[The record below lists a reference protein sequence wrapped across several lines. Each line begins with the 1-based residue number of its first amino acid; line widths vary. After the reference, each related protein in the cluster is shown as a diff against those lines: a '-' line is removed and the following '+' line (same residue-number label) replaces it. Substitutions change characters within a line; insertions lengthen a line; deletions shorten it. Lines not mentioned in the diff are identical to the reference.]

1 MSKNMFASFSKE
13 TPTPN
18 KKSVPKKKM
27 VPKKRAG
34 KKSTTEK
41 PEPETKQSKNKSSD
55 ENNFKNSP
63 EILDLT
69 IESHIANLKK
79 QPLKNEAQEFINERK
94 KLELLKEAGDVME
107 FQVGDFLFFGY
118 MEKCNN
124 DIISMTKKLKLKITN
139 YVMEKDVDGLIKL
152 IDREHKSILS
162 TIKKNQKK
170 DVKNWQKEHK
180 A

>member
-1 MSKNMFASFSKE
+1 MSKNMFASFSGE
-13 TPTPN
+13 TPTP
-18 KKSVPKKKM
+18 KKKPVPKKKT
-27 VPKKRAG
+27 VPKKG
-34 KKSTTEK
+34 SNKKATGSK
-41 PEPETKQSKNKSSD
+41 PETNKSKSD
-55 ENNFKNSP
+55 DFKNDP

-69 IESHIANLKK
+69 IESHIAQLKK

-139 YVMEKDVDGLIKL
+139 FVNERDVDGLIKL
-152 IDREHKSILS
+152 IDKEHKSILS